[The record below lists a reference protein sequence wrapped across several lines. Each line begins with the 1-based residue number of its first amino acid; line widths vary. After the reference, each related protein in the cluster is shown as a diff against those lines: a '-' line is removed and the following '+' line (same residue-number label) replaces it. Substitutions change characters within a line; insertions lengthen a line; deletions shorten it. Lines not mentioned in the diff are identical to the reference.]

1 MTVRAEFNTCKRS
14 QWSRQVL
21 HDRKKLTHL
30 SERWKKALRQLV
42 PSIPGRTTE
51 HVLESIFTQG
61 KFWKINRE

>member
-30 SERWKKALRQLV
+30 SERWKKALRQLGSLH
-42 PSIPGRTTE
+42 PWKDHRTCAGVHFHTGE
-51 HVLESIFTQG
+51 VLED
-61 KFWKINRE
+61 K